1 MASLIM
7 NIPDIQG
14 ESTLK
19 DYEDMCEAIAV
30 RDTIEVP
37 TARRSG
43 AQRAARTAGTARQ
56 SDIQLTRVKD
66 RASPKLAEACSAG
79 KNLGNV
85 SIFFFRTI
93 ETGAVAY
100 MRFAL
105 LETFVSRIE
114 WSTLD
119 ETGGAYQPHF
129 VSTGDVSPPSSLGV
143 VSVLGPLARG
153 SSSQVRLSPR
163 AMLGVGEGAER
174 NTEIERLWLN
184 PSQVVWTYTG
194 FEQGMSAG
202 QISKGWDFARGVE
215 SAAA

>member
-7 NIPDIQG
+7 QIQDIPG
-14 ESTLK
+14 ESTLQG
-19 DYEDMCEAIAV
+19 YEKMCEAIAL

-37 TARRSG
+37 SARKSG

-66 RASPKLAEACSAG
+66 CASPKLAEACSAG
-79 KNLGNV
+79 KNLGTV
-85 SIFFFRTI
+85 SVFFFRTI

-100 MRFAL
+100 MKFEL
-105 LETFVSRIE
+105 HETFISRIE

-119 ETGGAYQPHF
+119 ETGAAYQPHF

-184 PSQVVWTYTG
+184 PSQVVWTHTA
-194 FEQGMSAG
+194 FEQGVSSG
-202 QISKGWDFARGVE
+202 QVAKGWDFAKGVE
-215 SAAA
+215 SSAA